1 MKVIV
6 HFDEEGPSI
15 QTVIEELL
23 LDCCCNT

>member
-6 HFDEEGPSI
+6 HFSEEGPSI

-23 LDCCCNT
+23 LECCCSS

>member
-6 HFDEEGPSI
+6 HFDDEGPSI

-23 LDCCCNT
+23 LDCCCSQ